1 MVRSHVT
8 DTGQKHGHGNF
19 SYSLTISHILV
30 KLKHRFKYYRNV
42 ALSSNKASVPA
53 KCYVLNIKKKSFL
66 FLKKAC
72 GHEDESVGLS
82 GYCM

>member
-1 MVRSHVT
+1 MSPVL
-8 DTGQKHGHGNF
+8 DKKQGHGNF

-30 KLKHRFKYYRNV
+30 KLKHCFKYYRNV
-42 ALSSNKASVPA
+42 ALCSNKASVPA
-53 KCYVLNIKKKSFL
+53 KCYVLNTEKKKKSFL

-72 GHEDESVGLS
+72 GHEDESVGSS